1 MISIEFNIPFYFIFT
16 SINFYIFRHLPLLG
30 GLAAASLQPQQHPH
44 LLLED
49 LSFKQFNVYKILPGY
64 TMVVFDFAAVP
75 ALPDPRLLLDGPY
88 DPYSL
93 RLSFGKGWGGKYS
106 RQAITCCPCWLEIL
120 LTPPR

>member
-1 MISIEFNIPFYFIFT
+1 MEGSQLSLYNRSSIPIFINSPT
-16 SINFYIFRHLPLLG
+16 
-30 GLAAASLQPQQHPH
+30 
-44 LLLED
+44 LED